1 MTTKKTINI
10 EQLKMEQLKEII
22 SNINN
27 VSDVYQNTQLR
38 IMFLQALNTLTLN
51 TVNDLPT
58 GREALDSTKKKENN
72 KETMIDENNNINKVI
87 EEPATKEDESVSET
101 IESVNMIKN
110 AIAEVVEDTGNK
122 VIDITNKQ
130 EDIVEETT
138 EETIEETTEEIQ
150 EETETV
156 EETIEEEL
164 PGMIVEEDLLIDA
177 GDGTEV
183 NIKDA
188 YNLLRA
194 LEDNDTKQYIAFYLS
209 YYDAES
215 IAAITNAFS
224 SGITSDPFELLNKDN
239 ADAFLEYFNSCLEM

>member
-58 GREALDSTKKKENN
+58 GREALDNTKKKENN

-87 EEPATKEDESVSET
+87 EEPVTIEDESVNET

-122 VIDITNKQ
+122 VIDIASKQ
-130 EDIVEETT
+130 EDVIEEAIEDTIAEVQEETT
-138 EETIEETTEEIQ
+138 
-150 EETETV
+150 
-156 EETIEEEL
+156 EEEL

-194 LEDNDTKQYIAFYLS
+194 LEDNDAKQYIAFYLS

>member
-72 KETMIDENNNINKVI
+72 KETMIDENNNINKII
-87 EEPATKEDESVSET
+87 EEPVTKEDASVSET

-122 VIDITNKQ
+122 VIDITEETVQ
-130 EDIVEETT
+130 EVQESEEVQQVEEVQ
-138 EETIEETTEEIQ
+138 EVEEI
-150 EETETV
+150 ETK
-156 EETIEEEL
+156 EEEL

>member
-58 GREALDSTKKKENN
+58 GREALDNTKKKENN

-87 EEPATKEDESVSET
+87 EEPVTKEDASVSET

-110 AIAEVVEDTGNK
+110 AIAEVAEDTGNK
-122 VIDITNKQ
+122 VIDITEKVQQ
-130 EDIVEETT
+130 EAEEAQDLEVVEEVQQVQ
-138 EETIEETTEEIQ
+138 EEAIETT
-150 EETETV
+150 
-156 EETIEEEL
+156 EEEL

-194 LEDNDTKQYIAFYLS
+194 LEDNDSKQYIAFYLS

>member
-72 KETMIDENNNINKVI
+72 KETMIDENNNINKII
-87 EEPATKEDESVSET
+87 EEPVTKEDASVSET

-122 VIDITNKQ
+122 VIDITEETVQ
-130 EDIVEETT
+130 EVQQVEEVQ
-138 EETIEETTEEIQ
+138 EVEEI
-150 EETETV
+150 ETK
-156 EETIEEEL
+156 EEEL

>member
-58 GREALDSTKKKENN
+58 GREALDNTKKKENN

-87 EEPATKEDESVSET
+87 EEPVTKEDASVSET

-122 VIDITNKQ
+122 VIDIT
-130 EDIVEETT
+130 
-138 EETIEETTEEIQ
+138 EEIQ
-150 EETETV
+150 EKQEAQEKQEIQDVQEVQDIQEEVIETT
-156 EETIEEEL
+156 EEEL

-194 LEDNDTKQYIAFYLS
+194 LEDNDSKQYIAFYLS

>member
-58 GREALDSTKKKENN
+58 GREALDNTKKKENN

-87 EEPATKEDESVSET
+87 EEPVTKEDASVSET

-122 VIDITNKQ
+122 VIDIT
-130 EDIVEETT
+130 
-138 EETIEETTEEIQ
+138 EEIQ
-150 EETETV
+150 EAQDVQEVQEEETET
-156 EETIEEEL
+156 TEEEL

-194 LEDNDTKQYIAFYLS
+194 LEDNDSKQYIAFYLS